1 MKLVKPLFLFVFLS
15 LSTATALL
23 GYSSGPLPRL
33 TAGFRENTCRQCH
46 NSYRLNEGR
55 TLGGFFEIQG
65 VPKTYQQGVVYPVT
79 VIIAQ
84 PGQSR
89 WGFELSVRHVRT
101 GQQAGRLAPVDLMT
115 QVKEAGGIQYIE
127 HTVAGTRDGTAD
139 GPVEFHFNWTA
150 PDPAQGA
157 VFFNASGNAADASMN
172 PYGDYIYT
180 AGAYSGVTAA
190 ALNVQVAK
198 PSRSEGGEG
207 ERLSETSKLVDLP
220 NPVDLNKGS
229 VEVHIQ
235 HRFLQSLSDS
245 APGNAFGIDF
255 GANINLGVN
264 YALTDRLSFGVSRAR
279 IVRNT
284 IDGVVAFTGT
294 YELQTRPGSF
304 WKMSLL
310 AGVEGLGNFE
320 RQYSPYLQ
328 LATSF
333 DYRRLRLHAVPTMVF
348 NSRDDTSVRTS
359 TVPAI
364 NPGSDQTFSLGL
376 GADVALNR
384 RLSLIGE
391 IVPRLEGFG
400 GFKSRRPQFGGGLE
414 IRTAAHVFTIQAS
427 TSRDFGPSYY
437 AVNAEN
443 SSVSLGFNIYRRIR

>member
-1 MKLVKPLFLFVFLS
+1 MKLLKLLPLFLVLS
-15 LSTATALL
+15 LSTAALL
-23 GYSSGPLPRL
+23 FGYSSGPLPRL
-33 TAGFRENTCRQCH
+33 TAGFHENTCHQCH

-55 TLGGFFEIQG
+55 TIGGFFEIRG
-65 VPKTYQQGVVYPVT
+65 VPKTYEQGVVYPLT
-79 VIIAQ
+79 VIIGQ

-89 WGFELSVRHVRT
+89 WGFELSVRHIRS
-101 GQQAGRLAPVDLMT
+101 GQQAGQLAPMDPTT
-115 QVKEAGGIQYIE
+115 QVKEAGGIQYVE
-127 HTVAGTRDGTAD
+127 HTISGTRDGTAD
-139 GPVEFHFNWTA
+139 GPVEFRFNWTA
-150 PDPAQGA
+150 PDPAAGA
-157 VFFNASGNAADASMN
+157 VFFNAAGNAADASMT
-172 PYGDYIYT
+172 PYGDFVYT
-180 AGAYSGVTAA
+180 AGAYSGVAVSA
-190 ALNVQVAK
+190 GNVQLAK
-198 PSRSEGGEG
+198 PSTHEGGTG

-220 NPVDLNKGS
+220 APVDLNKGS

-279 IVRNT
+279 IVRND
-284 IDGVVAFTGT
+284 IDGVVAFGGT
-294 YELQTRPGSF
+294 YELQTRRDSF
-304 WKMSLL
+304 WKMSVL

-320 RQYSPYLQ
+320 RQYSPYVQ

-333 DYRRLRLHAVPTMVF
+333 DYRPVRLHVVPTLVL
-348 NSRDDTSVRTS
+348 NSRDDTLVRTS
-359 TVPAI
+359 TAPAI
-364 NPGSDQTFSLGL
+364 NPGSDQTFALGL
-376 GADVALNR
+376 GADVALNQ

-391 IVPRLEGFG
+391 VVPRLAGFG
-400 GFKSRRPQFGGGLE
+400 GFRSRRPEFSGGLE
-414 IRTAAHVFTIQAS
+414 IRTAAHVFTILAS